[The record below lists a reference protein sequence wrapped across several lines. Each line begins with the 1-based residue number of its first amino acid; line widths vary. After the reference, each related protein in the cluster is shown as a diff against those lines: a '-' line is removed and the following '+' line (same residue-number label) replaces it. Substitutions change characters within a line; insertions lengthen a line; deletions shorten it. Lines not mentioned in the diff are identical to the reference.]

1 MARSDDLFCRAR
13 IIGNGTA
20 LLFILWVVFGALLTH
35 RRPLLRWLH
44 LASLV
49 WGTVVEILPWACPL
63 TPLENWLRVHA
74 GGTAYQG
81 GFLLHYLDALVYP
94 DVPPG
99 LLTACGVAVCLSISE
114 STLRV
119 SASARCRLVNRISRE
134 NGCKIVS
141 RKLASSYVV
150 IWRAREPVFLPP
162 IFSHERLLAPP

>member
-1 MARSDDLFCRAR
+1 VARSDDLFCRAR

-49 WGTVVEILPWACPL
+49 WAIAVEILPWACPL
-63 TPLENWLRVHA
+63 TAVENWLQVHA
-74 GGTAYQG
+74 GGATYEG
-81 GFLLHYLDALVYP
+81 GFLFHYLDVLVYP

-119 SASARCRLVNRISRE
+119 SASARCRLVNRIPSE
-134 NGCKIVS
+134 NGCKIVAEKAGFILRS
-141 RKLASSYVV
+141 DLAGAGAS
-150 IWRAREPVFLPP
+150 
-162 IFSHERLLAPP
+162 IFAANFFP

>member
-1 MARSDDLFCRAR
+1 MAQSDDLFCRAR

-49 WGTVVEILPWACPL
+49 WAIAVEILPWACPL
-63 TPLENWLRVHA
+63 TAMENWLQVHA
-74 GGTAYQG
+74 GGATYEG
-81 GFLLHYLDALVYP
+81 GFLFHYLDMLVYSN
-94 DVPPG
+94 VPPG

-119 SASARCRLVNRISRE
+119 SASARCRLVNRLPRE
-134 NGCKIVS
+134 NGCKIVPEKAGFILRS
-141 RKLASSYVV
+141 DLAGPGAS
-150 IWRAREPVFLPP
+150 
-162 IFSHERLLAPP
+162 IFAANFFP